1 MEIYVQSRGFDQDY
15 DYNWVNEKQNI
26 VESSKIIQK
35 FKHLLQTEK
44 ESLLLVRNQGKL
56 LLLVTGIVSAYRVDY
71 QQRPIRVSVAWI
83 CEGSEENENILRHLA
98 IKTLNSFIGID
109 SFTQKISD
117 AVESGG
123 ENGFSIKSFEIFNP
137 NSKIETIS
145 LDDFTLDLEEGL
157 QENEPENIQELVKEL
172 EHCKLPKEDI
182 PLIVLTG
189 IQDQEEFD
197 NAGVWRG
204 LAKFTAPIS
213 KKKESGISLMS
224 LIGIFLTLGILIFF
238 TLTMVNKSNHPI
250 PTPTTSPTVQPM
262 TEIPIEIEEKNICSQ
277 DLKDCVENSKKEILI
292 MENLSNG

>member
-1 MEIYVQSRGFDQDY
+1 M
-15 DYNWVNEKQNI
+15 
-26 VESSKIIQK
+26 
-35 FKHLLQTEK
+35 
-44 ESLLLVRNQGKL
+44 
-56 LLLVTGIVSAYRVDY
+56 
-71 QQRPIRVSVAWI
+71 
-83 CEGSEENENILRHLA
+83 RHLA

-213 KKKESGISLMS
+213 KKKES
-224 LIGIFLTLGILIFF
+224 
-238 TLTMVNKSNHPI
+238 
-250 PTPTTSPTVQPM
+250 
-262 TEIPIEIEEKNICSQ
+262 
-277 DLKDCVENSKKEILI
+277 
-292 MENLSNG
+292 

>member
-26 VESSKIIQK
+26 VESPKIIQK

-44 ESLLLVRNQGKL
+44 ESLLLVRDQGKL
-56 LLLVTGIVSAYRVDY
+56 LLLVTGIVSANRVDY

-83 CEGSEENENILRHLA
+83 CGDSEENILRHLV
-98 IKTLNSFIGID
+98 IKTLNSFIKTD
-109 SFTQKISD
+109 SFTQKIAE

-123 ENGFSIKSFEIFNP
+123 ENGFSIKSFEIFNSNP
-137 NSKIETIS
+137 KIETIN
-145 LDDFTLDLEEGL
+145 LGDLTLDLEKSL
-157 QENEPENIQELVKEL
+157 QKNEPENIQELVKEL
-172 EHCKLPKEDI
+172 EHRKLPKEDI
-182 PLIVLTG
+182 PLIVITG

-213 KKKESGISLMS
+213 KKKESGISLVS
-224 LIGIFLTLGILIFF
+224 LIGIVLTLGILIFF

-262 TEIPIEIEEKNICSQ
+262 TETSIEIEEKNICSQ
-277 DLKDCVENSKKEILI
+277 ELKDCIENFNKEILTL
-292 MENLSNG
+292 ENLSNG